1 MTDHTTL
8 SDADSIELEG
18 FYDAS
23 YAQDWAEPAE
33 HIDIDRWSKYGH
45 DRLYINEGIA
55 KADKYDL
62 YVDLQTHEIC
72 SNNETKHSGG
82 SVEIEGDTATIT
94 IEISGGKHEHEI
106 TVSLEGDDFET
117 VDDENDE
124 DSEDESE
131 AEDNDTLSAPSG
143 GASAPVADGGG
154 EYEAPTTEQFEMG
167 QKEEIVQHRDDD
179 GNLYAGIE
187 YHSLE
192 DGLHPDVP
200 HYIVSV
206 GDVATIILNI
216 GIARPEFEENW
227 EGGSWDGFLDQYP
240 YDEIGMD
247 VGELL
252 IWQRPHDE
260 EKSYVRNRYTLDG
273 DRAVEADMTVEE
285 LARDLLKT
293 MIGDSEHSLPDDDD
307 NDPEPMTDG
316 GEDATDGD
324 DEPMLVRETREVSV
338 GSFGGTCDRHAWVP
352 DDRGSWTERDELKYE
367 ALRTVTRSEYAE
379 IPLAEDR
386 DRVPLRGHF
395 SDRLESDPLFE
406 RHWLR
411 MQVRE
416 EIEDVDAYVDDHL
429 AFETVDRGES
439 GEGEGHE
446 VFAIVDVTDEQ
457 TDETARFRCR
467 NAVDIGYQVFAVDDD
482 VSDRLEA
489 LGEIALTTYKPI
501 KGGHRQ
507 FDWE

>member
-1 MTDHTTL
+1 MTNDTTL
-8 SDADSIELEG
+8 ADADSIELKG

-45 DRLYINEGIA
+45 DRLYINSGIP

-62 YVDLQTHEIC
+62 YVDLQTHEIV
-72 SNNETKHSGG
+72 SNNMSKHSGG
-82 SVEIEGDTATIT
+82 DVEIAGDTATIV
-94 IEISGGKHEHEI
+94 IKESGDKEHEI
-106 TVSLEGDDFET
+106 TVSLEGDGFET
-117 VDDENDE
+117 ANDE
-124 DSEDESE
+124 DDEDKDQNKSEQKL
-131 AEDNDTLSAPSG
+131 A
-143 GASAPVADGGG
+143 ADGGD
-154 EYEAPTTEQFEMG
+154 EHEAPTTEQFEME
-167 QKEEIVQHRDDD
+167 QKEEIVQYRDDD
-179 GNLYAGIE
+179 GDLYAGIE

-206 GDVATIILNI
+206 SDVATVELNI

-252 IWQRPHDE
+252 VWQRPHDDE
-260 EKSYVRNRYTLDG
+260 QSYVRNRYTLDKN
-273 DRAVEADMTVEE
+273 RVVEVDVTVEE
-285 LARDLLKT
+285 LAHQLLEM
-293 MIGDSEHSLPDDDD
+293 MIDESEHSLPDDDD
-307 NDPEPMTDG
+307 NGPGAVTDG
-316 GEDATDGD
+316 GVVADGGD

-411 MQVRE
+411 MQVHE

-429 AFETVDRGES
+429 TFETVDRGES

-446 VFAIVDVTDEQ
+446 VYAIVDVTDEQ

>member
-1 MTDHTTL
+1 MTDNITL
-8 SDADSIELEG
+8 ADADSIELEG

-45 DRLYINEGIA
+45 DRLYINSGIP

-62 YVDLQTHEIC
+62 YVDLQTHEIV
-72 SNNETKHSGG
+72 SNNESKHSGG
-82 SVEIEGDTATIT
+82 DVEIAGDTATII
-94 IEISGGKHEHEI
+94 IEESGDKEHEI
-106 TVSLEGDDFET
+106 TVSLAGDSFET
-117 VDDENDE
+117 ANNEDDE
-124 DSEDESE
+124 DSDDEPE
-131 AEDNDTLSAPSG
+131 AEDNDTLSAPSDN
-143 GASAPVADGGG
+143 ASPPVADGGG
-154 EYEAPTTEQFEMG
+154 EA
-167 QKEEIVQHRDDD
+167 
-179 GNLYAGIE
+179 
-187 YHSLE
+187 
-192 DGLHPDVP
+192 
-200 HYIVSV
+200 
-206 GDVATIILNI
+206 
-216 GIARPEFEENW
+216 
-227 EGGSWDGFLDQYP
+227 
-240 YDEIGMD
+240 
-247 VGELL
+247 
-252 IWQRPHDE
+252 
-260 EKSYVRNRYTLDG
+260 
-273 DRAVEADMTVEE
+273 AD
-285 LARDLLKT
+285 
-293 MIGDSEHSLPDDDD
+293 
-307 NDPEPMTDG
+307 
-316 GEDATDGD
+316 D

-338 GSFGGTCDRHAWVP
+338 GSFGATRDRDAWVP

-367 ALRTVTRSEYAE
+367 ALRTVTRSEYAT
-379 IPLAEDR
+379 IPLADDR

-429 AFETVDRGES
+429 TFETVDRGES

-446 VFAIVDVTDEQ
+446 VYAIVDVTDEQ
-457 TDETARFRCR
+457 MDETARFRCR

>member
-1 MTDHTTL
+1 MTDNITL
-8 SDADSIELEG
+8 TDADSIELEG

-33 HIDIDRWSKYGH
+33 HIDIDRWSEYGH

-62 YVDLQTHEIC
+62 YVNLQAHEIV
-72 SNNETKHSGG
+72 SNNTSKHSGG
-82 SVEIEGDTATIT
+82 DVEIEGDTATII
-94 IEISGGKHEHEI
+94 IEESGDKEHEI
-106 TVSLEGDDFET
+106 TVSLEGDGFET

-124 DSEDESE
+124 DSK
-131 AEDNDTLSAPSG
+131 
-143 GASAPVADGGG
+143 
-154 EYEAPTTEQFEMG
+154 QG
-167 QKEEIVQHRDDD
+167 Q
-179 GNLYAGIE
+179 
-187 YHSLE
+187 
-192 DGLHPDVP
+192 
-200 HYIVSV
+200 
-206 GDVATIILNI
+206 
-216 GIARPEFEENW
+216 
-227 EGGSWDGFLDQYP
+227 
-240 YDEIGMD
+240 
-247 VGELL
+247 EL
-252 IWQRPHDE
+252 
-260 EKSYVRNRYTLDG
+260 V
-273 DRAVEADMTVEE
+273 
-285 LARDLLKT
+285 
-293 MIGDSEHSLPDDDD
+293 
-307 NDPEPMTDG
+307 TDG
-316 GEDATDGD
+316 GEDVADGD
-324 DEPMLVRETREVSV
+324 DEPMLVRETREISV
-338 GSFGGTCDRHAWVP
+338 GSFGDTRDRDAWVP
-352 DDRGSWTERDELKYE
+352 EDRGSWTERDELRYE
-367 ALRTVTRSEYAE
+367 ALRTVTRSEYAT
-379 IPLAEDR
+379 IPLADDR

-411 MQVRE
+411 MQVRG

-446 VFAIVDVTDEQ
+446 VYAIVDVTDEQ